1 MYRQHRLGVKVTEI
15 SPNDDYV
22 MMRVIDIPVDAKG
35 QGDAAEVRFK
45 LNYSALPFT
54 DNTKLF
60 NGTRFAI
67 TFKGI
72 RSIAG
77 RPKEAAIK
85 IIFFP
90 ESYMSSRDRPYLDEM
105 LDQLHQHNNRN

>member
-1 MYRQHRLGVKVTEI
+1 MSRDAGEI
-15 SPNDDYV
+15 
-22 MMRVIDIPVDAKG
+22 
-35 QGDAAEVRFK
+35 RFK
-45 LNYSALPFT
+45 LNYSSLPFT

-60 NGTRFAI
+60 DGTRFAI

-72 RSIAG
+72 RSSPD

-105 LDQLHQHNNRN
+105 LNQLHEYRTRN